1 MKVLDCQYT
10 VHVTGL
16 LGPMNRI
23 LTSIVGFYST
33 GLLAIVVALSSGTG
47 LSWSCDWD
55 SQVLKVIVVALNS
68 GTGLSWS
75 CDWDSQV
82 LKVIVDN
89 IIGDQLLGH

>member
-10 VHVTGL
+10 VHIKGL
-16 LGPMNRI
+16 LGPVNRI
-23 LTSIVGFYST
+23 LTSIMGFYIT
-33 GLLAIVVALSSGTG
+33 DLLAIVVALSSGTG
-47 LSWSCDWD
+47 LSLSCDWD

-82 LKVIVDN
+82 LKAIVDKF
-89 IIGDQLLGH
+89 IGDQLLGH

>member
-1 MKVLDCQYT
+1 M
-10 VHVTGL
+10 H
-16 LGPMNRI
+16 
-23 LTSIVGFYST
+23 LTQ
-33 GLLAIVVALSSGTG
+33 AQG

-82 LKVIVDN
+82 LKVIVVALKFV
-89 IIGDQLLGH
+89 GDQLLGHRLSSV